1 MANTT
6 IQIKHSTVAGNVPA
20 TLANG
25 EISINSADGK
35 IFYAKPNGAIFFIST
50 DTATGP
56 AGLNGEVQF
65 NDSGVLGSTA
75 NLSIIKANGTVTIGG
90 SVRVAGSPGDA
101 AFVTRGSNGKG
112 GAGYHGFLEANNTTA
127 TNGAKHFRINSTGGM
142 EVVNSGYTSTI
153 LSLTDAGVLSTPALA
168 TTGYVQFS
176 DGTRQYTANAGSGGG
191 TVTSVGGVS
200 GAISN
205 TQLVG
210 FITSVPGAITFDSVI
225 TSNNGNGTNF
235 RVGDDAWIGD
245 YNASNSIKIKGL
257 QDPANAFIS
266 FGTGDATALGR
277 AGTGPL
283 TYGGQTVWHAGND
296 GAGSGLDADLL
307 DGLNS
312 TSFANTATTD
322 AINVTQNNSITASFT
337 QANLAI
343 VNALSASN
351 YANGAF
357 AVANAATT
365 TNLTQNNSLT
375 AAFVQANA
383 AYTRANNSLN
393 ANTGGTITGNVIIS
407 SNVTITGNGASLTI
421 QSNTAFVSPNT
432 QNTITMRMLN
442 GGTLSFSGNA
452 GELFSITDSMAAG
465 SIFSVNDISGL
476 PVIDVDANGWIS
488 MAQYGGNVHI
498 YNAATSV
505 SNSTGAL
512 VVDGGVGVRG
522 NVYAD
527 AVYDGGVEVIA
538 FANAAFNTANAAF
551 ISANLANGVD
561 TTQNNSITA
570 AFIAANSAG
579 IYANGA
585 FTAANAAVTL
595 SAATDLTQNNSIT
608 ASFIAANSAGIYAN
622 GAFAAANSAATLSA
636 ATDLTQ
642 NNSITASF
650 VQANAAYTRAN
661 NSINANTGG
670 TITGDLIVTGNFTV
684 SGATTYA
691 NTTSVQLGDNIITLN
706 AELPVSV
713 TPSENSGI
721 EINRGN
727 TLANASLLWVEA
739 SGKWQANS
747 GSSTGAYFLG
757 SEAAVTSAGIY
768 ANGAFAAANAAT
780 TTNTT
785 QNNSIT
791 AAFTTANSAAIYANG
806 AFAAANA
813 ATATDT
819 TQNNSITAAFTA
831 ANSAGVY
838 ANGAFATANAASTT
852 NITQNNSITAAF
864 TRANNSL
871 NANTGG
877 TITGNVSITGNL
889 TISYNSSIS
898 YANSNGVVSVYQVY
912 NQSTNSLDTVFV

>member
-20 TLANG
+20 SLANG

-35 IFYAKPNGAIFFIST
+35 IFYAKPNGAIYFIST

-56 AGLNGEVQF
+56 AGLNGEIQF

-75 NLSIIKANGTVTIGG
+75 NLSIIKANGTLTVGG
-90 SVRVAGSPGDA
+90 SVRSAGSPGDS
-101 AFVTRGSNGKG
+101 AFVSRGSNGKG
-112 GAGYHGFLEANNTTA
+112 GAGFHGFLEANNSTA
-127 TNGAKHFRINSTGGM
+127 SNGSKFFRINSTGAM
-142 EVVNSGYTSTI
+142 EVINSGYSATI

-205 TQLVG
+205 TQLLG
-210 FITSVPGAITFDSVI
+210 FITSV
-225 TSNNGNGTNF
+225 
-235 RVGDDAWIGD
+235 
-245 YNASNSIKIKGL
+245 
-257 QDPANAFIS
+257 
-266 FGTGDATALGR
+266 
-277 AGTGPL
+277 
-283 TYGGQTVWHAGND
+283 D

-337 QANLAI
+337 QANLAV

-527 AVYDGGVEVIA
+527 AVYDGGIEVIA

-608 ASFIAANSAGIYAN
+608 AA
-622 GAFAAANSAATLSA
+622 
-636 ATDLTQ
+636 
-642 NNSITASF
+642 F

-661 NSINANTGG
+661 NAINANTGG

-691 NTTSVQLGDNIITLN
+691 NTTNVQLGDNIITLN
-706 AELPVSV
+706 ADLPTSV

-747 GSSTGAYFLG
+747 GSATGAYFLA
-757 SEAAVTSAGIY
+757 SEAAATSAGIY
-768 ANGAFAAANAAT
+768 ANGAFAAANA
-780 TTNTT
+780 
-785 QNNSIT
+785 S
-791 AAFTTANSAAIYANG
+791 
-806 AFAAANA
+806 
-813 ATATDT
+813 TATDT
-819 TQNNSITAAFTA
+819 TQNNSITAAFIA
-831 ANSAGVY
+831 ANSSGVY
-838 ANGAFATANAASTT
+838 AN
-852 NITQNNSITAAF
+852 AAF
-864 TRANNSL
+864 VVANNSL
-871 NANTGG
+871 SNTVPVLTVNSATRIVISNTTPSASFNTGALVVNGGIGANGNVYIKGASSVWAVVANSNNYQLSMSLNDSLGSLAVGWG
-877 TITGNVSITGNL
+877 TSGSPSAFMSMTASGGKNQIFTNSRDFRINSGLGDAIYINASTNNSVVIPTNIPSVNATSGALIVVGGLGVSGNVSVGSNGVIG
-889 TISYNSSIS
+889 

-912 NQSTNSLDTVFV
+912 NQSTSSLDTVFV

>member
-142 EVVNSGYTSTI
+142 EVVNSGYTATI

-176 DGTRQYTANAGSGGG
+176 DGTRQYTANAGASGG

-235 RVGDDAWIGD
+235 RIGDDAWIGD

-871 NANTGG
+871 SANTGG

>member
-20 TLANG
+20 SLANG

-75 NLSIIKANGTVTIGG
+75 NLSIIKANGTLTVGG
-90 SVRVAGSPGDA
+90 SVRSAGSPGDS
-101 AFVTRGSNGKG
+101 AFISRGSNGKG

-127 TNGAKHFRINSTGGM
+127 TSGAKHFRINSTGAM
-142 EVVNSGYTSTI
+142 EVINSGYSATI

-205 TQLVG
+205 TQLLG
-210 FITSVPGAITFDSVI
+210 FITSV
-225 TSNNGNGTNF
+225 
-235 RVGDDAWIGD
+235 
-245 YNASNSIKIKGL
+245 
-257 QDPANAFIS
+257 
-266 FGTGDATALGR
+266 
-277 AGTGPL
+277 
-283 TYGGQTVWHAGND
+283 D

-337 QANLAI
+337 QANLAV

-351 YANGAF
+351 YANAAF
-357 AVANAATT
+357 AVANQSLLIDA
-365 TNLTQNNSLT
+365 TQNNSLT

-527 AVYDGGVEVIA
+527 AVYDGGIEVIA

-622 GAFAAANSAATLSA
+622 GAFTAANAAATLSA

-706 AELPVSV
+706 AELPTSV

-747 GSSTGAYFLG
+747 GSSTGAYFLA

-780 TTNTT
+780 ATDTT

-791 AAFTTANSAAIYANG
+791 AAFTAANSAGVYANG

-838 ANGAFATANAASTT
+838 ANGAFATANAATTT
-852 NITQNNSITAAF
+852 NLTQNNNITAAF
-864 TRANNSL
+864 TRANNSI

-877 TITGNVSITGNL
+877 TITGNLSITGNL

-912 NQSTNSLDTVFV
+912 NQSTSSLDTVFV

>member
-75 NLSIIKANGTVTIGG
+75 NLSIIKANGTLTVGG
-90 SVRVAGSPGDA
+90 SVRSAGSPGSS
-101 AFVTRGSNGKG
+101 AFISRGTNLAG
-112 GAGYHGFLEANNTTA
+112 GAGQHGFLEANNTTA
-127 TNGAKHFRINSTGGM
+127 SNGAKFFRINSTGAM
-142 EVVNSGYTSTI
+142 EVINSGYTATI

-205 TQLVG
+205 TQLLG
-210 FITSVPGAITFDSVI
+210 FISSV
-225 TSNNGNGTNF
+225 
-235 RVGDDAWIGD
+235 
-245 YNASNSIKIKGL
+245 
-257 QDPANAFIS
+257 
-266 FGTGDATALGR
+266 
-277 AGTGPL
+277 
-283 TYGGQTVWHAGND
+283 D

-312 TSFANTATTD
+312 TSFANTTTTD

-337 QANLAI
+337 QANLAV

-357 AVANAATT
+357 AVANQSLAID
-365 TNLTQNNSLT
+365 LTQNNSIT
-375 AAFVQANA
+375 AVFAQANA

-522 NVYAD
+522 NVYSD
-527 AVYDGGVEVIA
+527 GVYDTNVRIIS

-585 FTAANAAVTL
+585 FT
-595 SAATDLTQNNSIT
+595 
-608 ASFIAANSAGIYAN
+608 
-622 GAFAAANSAATLSA
+622 AANSAATLSA

-831 ANSAGVY
+831 ANSAAIY
-838 ANGAFATANAASTT
+838 ANGAFAAANAATAT
-852 NITQNNSITAAF
+852 DTTQNNSIAAAF

-871 NANTGG
+871 SANTGG

>member
-75 NLSIIKANGTVTIGG
+75 NLSIIKANGTITIGG

-101 AFVTRGSNGKG
+101 AFVTRGTNGKG

-142 EVVNSGYTSTI
+142 EIVNSGYTSTI
-153 LSLTDAGVLSTPALA
+153 LTLTDAGVLTTPALA

-191 TVTSVGGVS
+191 TVTSVGGAS

-266 FGTGDATALGR
+266 FGTGDATSLGR

-322 AINVTQNNSITASFT
+322 AINVTQNNSITAAFT

-357 AVANAATT
+357 AVANQSLAID
-365 TNLTQNNSLT
+365 LTQNNSIT
-375 AAFVQANA
+375 AVFAQANA

-407 SNVTITGNGASLTI
+407 SNVTITGNGTSLTI

-522 NVYAD
+522 NVYSD
-527 AVYDGGVEVIA
+527 GVYDTNVRIIS

-551 ISANLANGVD
+551 ISANLINGIDV
-561 TTQNNSITA
+561 
-570 AFIAANSAG
+570 
-579 IYANGA
+579 
-585 FTAANAAVTL
+585 
-595 SAATDLTQNNSIT
+595 
-608 ASFIAANSAGIYAN
+608 
-622 GAFAAANSAATLSA
+622 
-636 ATDLTQ
+636 
-642 NNSITASF
+642 
-650 VQANAAYTRAN
+650 
-661 NSINANTGG
+661 
-670 TITGDLIVTGNFTV
+670 
-684 SGATTYA
+684 
-691 NTTSVQLGDNIITLN
+691 
-706 AELPVSV
+706 
-713 TPSENSGI
+713 
-721 EINRGN
+721 
-727 TLANASLLWVEA
+727 
-739 SGKWQANS
+739 
-747 GSSTGAYFLG
+747 
-757 SEAAVTSAGIY
+757 
-768 ANGAFAAANAAT
+768 
-780 TTNTT
+780 
-785 QNNSIT
+785 
-791 AAFTTANSAAIYANG
+791 
-806 AFAAANA
+806 
-813 ATATDT
+813 
-819 TQNNSITAAFTA
+819 
-831 ANSAGVY
+831 
-838 ANGAFATANAASTT
+838 
-852 NITQNNSITAAF
+852 TQNNSITAAF